1 MKVAEYYNN
10 SYANHQLKADS
21 MRIDRLRF
29 AFEDTPREAKIL
41 NVGCGPGADIDFLLK
56 AGNEVHGVDIS
67 DAALSLAEKRGIIPH
82 KLDLT
87 LLEELPLNDIS
98 FDVIIA
104 SDIFEHLF
112 DPLHLLKECHRL
124 LKPQG
129 ILLAS
134 VPNHFFWKMRLKIL
148 FGGDLIL
155 PFHPESNQW
164 DYFHIRFFTCQGFE
178 EMLRQG
184 QFIVTRRYHDRFI
197 ITPRGLPKSIDKA
210 MTRRFPDIFSLHF
223 IVKAMKNSSENLC

>member
-98 FDVIIA
+98 CKRTKSF
-104 SDIFEHLF
+104 
-112 DPLHLLKECHRL
+112 LLEDAIKN
-124 LKPQG
+124 
-129 ILLAS
+129 S
-134 VPNHFFWKMRLKIL
+134 FW
-148 FGGDLIL
+148 
-155 PFHPESNQW
+155 
-164 DYFHIRFFTCQGFE
+164 
-178 EMLRQG
+178 
-184 QFIVTRRYHDRFI
+184 
-197 ITPRGLPKSIDKA
+197 RGLNFTISSGIES
-210 MTRRFPDIFSLHF
+210 MGLFPYTFLYLPRI
-223 IVKAMKNSSENLC
+223 